1 LWYQIVGSDKV
12 VKGRARREGAK
23 TQTEMGEC
31 GDVRKMRKTWGLLL
45 GCWGGSEDEDEE
57 KPRTSGRAGGYA
69 LSRTGAER
77 GSSGTVDDSQCGTPD
92 DPLPTPQSLFF
103 TFSTGEW
110 LRVPKSYIWGWEC
123 LTPDPQP
130 QTAHTTSMVK

>member
-1 LWYQIVGSDKV
+1 VRSDKAV
-12 VKGRARREGAK
+12 KKGRARREGAK

-92 DPLPTPQSLFF
+92 DPLPSPKAFF
-103 TFSTGEW
+103 FYFFYRGVVEG
-110 LRVPKSYIWGWEC
+110 PKVLYSGVGV
-123 LTPDPQP
+123 LDP
-130 QTAHTTSMVK
+130 

>member
-1 LWYQIVGSDKV
+1 MGSDKV
-12 VKGRARREGAK
+12 VKDRARREGAK

-31 GDVRKMRKTWGLLL
+31 GDVRKMRKKWGLLL

-92 DPLPTPQSLFF
+92 DPTPPPKPFF
-103 TFSTGEW
+103 YFFYRGVVEG
-110 LRVPKSYIWGWEC
+110 PKVLYLGVGV
-123 LTPDPQP
+123 LDP
-130 QTAHTTSMVK
+130 